1 MISWD
6 ESKEKRLVAGRQVSF
21 QEISSKILL
30 GDYLDILENPSRPNQ
45 NLFVLEIE
53 GYVWV
58 VPFIIDSAGDII
70 LKTAYPSRKM
80 NKRYGGK
87 DA

>member
-1 MISWD
+1 MATDSSWGCIPRYCHIH
-6 ESKEKRLVAGRQVSF
+6 SIGA
-21 QEISSKILL
+21 
-30 GDYLDILENPSRPNQ
+30 YLDILENPSRPNQ
-45 NLFVLEIE
+45 SIFVLDIE

-58 VPFIIDSAGDII
+58 VPFVMDSAGDIV

>member
-1 MISWD
+1 MIRWD
-6 ESKEKRLVAGRQVSF
+6 PEKDKWLRQSRGVSF
-21 QEISSKILL
+21 QEISDLILL
-30 GDYLDILENPSRPNQ
+30 DLYLDILENPSRPNQ
-45 NLFVLEIE
+45 DIFVVKLH

-58 VPFIIDSAGDII
+58 VPFVLETSGDIF

-80 NKRYGGK
+80 HKIYGGK

>member
-1 MISWD
+1 M
-6 ESKEKRLVAGRQVSF
+6 AGRHVSF
-21 QEISSKILL
+21 QDISSKILS

-45 NLFVLEIE
+45 NLFLLEIE
-53 GYVWV
+53 RYVWV
-58 VPFIIDSAGDII
+58 VPFIIDTEGDII